1 MGSIAG
7 QVNGSH
13 EELKLVLYAKSRRWY
28 VQPYADQP
36 FITIKP
42 DASWSSPTHLGTDY
56 AALLVRPGYVP
67 VAVMD
72 AIPNPGGFVLAV
84 AVTEGTPPVWR
95 RWWFRFILIWLGVA
109 AATAV
114 YRWRIVTV
122 TRQMNLRFEE
132 RLAERT
138 RIAQELHDTLLQ
150 GLLSMSMHLHVAMDQ
165 LPEGSPAR
173 ATLSRVMELM
183 GPAIE
188 EGRNTIRGLR
198 SSIEHPEELISSLTQ
213 IPHEFGDQAVDF
225 RVIVEGSSVPL
236 RNSIRDEVYR
246 IGREALVN
254 ALRHSGATKI
264 SLRLE
269 YATEQFRMFVED
281 NGRGFDRSL
290 LSSRHDRHSGLSS
303 MRDRAERIGGKLR
316 LKSRA
321 GIGSEVELRVPAHIA
336 FEAVPSRLPPK
347 WRTIFQ
353 HRENQDELTS
363 K

>member
-1 MGSIAG
+1 MGTIAG
-7 QVNGSH
+7 EVNGAQ
-13 EELKLVLYAKSRRWY
+13 EGMKLVLYAKSRRWY
-28 VQPYADQP
+28 IQPYADQP

-42 DASWSSPTHLGTDY
+42 DASWSSATHLGTDY
-56 AALLVRPGYVP
+56 AALLVQPGYVP
-67 VAVMD
+67 AAMMD
-72 AIPNPGGFVLAV
+72 AIPGSGGSVLAV
-84 AVTEGTPPVWR
+84 TVTEGTPPVWR
-95 RWWFRFILIWLGVA
+95 RWWFRLLLVWLGVA
-109 AATAV
+109 AVIALH
-114 YRWRIVTV
+114 RWRIVSV

-165 LPEGSPAR
+165 LPEDSPAR

-198 SSIEHPEELISSLTQ
+198 SSIEHPDDLISSLTQ
-213 IPHEFGDQAVDF
+213 IPHEFGDQVVDF
-225 RVIVEGSSVPL
+225 RVVVEGSSVPL

-254 ALRHSGATKI
+254 AFRHSGATKI
-264 SLRLE
+264 TLRLE

-281 NGRGFDRSL
+281 NGCGIRPSI
-290 LSSRHDRHSGLSS
+290 LSSGGDRHCGLSD
-303 MRDRAERIGGKLR
+303 MQKQAERIGGKLR
-316 LKSRA
+316 LMSRA
-321 GIGSEVELRVPAHIA
+321 GIGTEVELRVRGQIA
-336 FEAVPSRLPPK
+336 FELTPSKLASK
-347 WRTIFQ
+347 WLTTFQ
-353 HRENQDELTS
+353 NRQSQHELTP